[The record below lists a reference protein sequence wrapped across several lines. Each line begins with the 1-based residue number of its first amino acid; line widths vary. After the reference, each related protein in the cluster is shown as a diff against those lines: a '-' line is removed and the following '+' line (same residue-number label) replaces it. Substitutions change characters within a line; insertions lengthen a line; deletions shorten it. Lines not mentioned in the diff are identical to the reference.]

1 MPGHYKPSGPSAPTR
16 LYDPSGKDITEK
28 VHKAHKKK
36 KKPVY
41 KRIPVIPYD
50 PKTEAN
56 EK

>member
-1 MPGHYKPSGPSAPTR
+1 MPGHYKPSGPSKPPR
-16 LYDPSGKDITEK
+16 LYDEAGKDITEK
-28 VHKAHKKK
+28 VHEAHKKK